1 MMKYIM
7 KIFGLVII
15 LLISA
20 CEHETLL
27 TGEPDDPGDIS
38 EDKVRLEIFARANSY
53 RLPSTR
59 ALGDE
64 NTVEMTPWVLVFRGS
79 GTGAIF
85 VEAVQAFEFAGKRY
99 VLLTK
104 RTDGSKYQLLIL
116 ANPMT
121 QFYYGNAST
130 GYVFNDSQL
139 TEKLIEGTTTLA
151 TACTNLLTEPASTSP
166 ARIPFSGVGET
177 IPMSYLLEVDKVD
190 NTTKIEKSDGSSLML
205 LRAVAKIVVV
215 NEASNF
221 ELEGVSAVANVPR
234 QGQLHN
240 LIPASIMG
248 NAGNLTNY
256 QYDASCSL
264 PLVSA
269 ETITNKQ
276 STENSPIYIYETNTQ
291 TYSTYLIIQGIYET
305 KSYYYKMAI
314 VDKDLNYMNI
324 YRNHA
329 YTFTIK
335 KVHGRGYDTV
345 ADAKLS
351 KPSNTDLDFEI
362 TVDDSNSYEIIANN
376 DYYLGVSNSVFIA
389 YSPDDASTY
398 EAFKVITDCEKAF
411 PDARTITDNMA
422 EADNSFALS
431 SLADGKLPIVAS
443 TSPRVTPV
451 SVLIQSWLMYSEVGQ
466 SFEGRDKVNA
476 YITLKLGN
484 LEKQVHIRRR
494 AAIDAGGTILKYM
507 PANSYPFPTTG
518 EVDYHCLTGEVED
531 GTDNPKEWIKLLPSS
546 MVDRNDTDKIIVEDG
561 HIYIKIMPNTA
572 STTRNGIVYLTTIMP
587 GSLYT
592 GESTVKRI
600 KIDITQKGN

>member
-116 ANPMT
+116 ANPMA

-130 GYVFNDSQL
+130 GYVFNESQL

-276 STENSPIYIYETNTQ
+276 STENSPIYIYETNT
-291 TYSTYLIIQGIYET
+291 IGIGNGVVNVDDVVET
-305 KSYYYKMAI
+305 A
-314 VDKDLNYMNI
+314 
-324 YRNHA
+324 NHFKCIDMVIRDA
-329 YTFTIK
+329 KKPITEALIK
-335 KVHGRGYDTV
+335 KLHFTLKSGTSDSRKDWFAVGEYKKLPNEVGGKSTTAPELVAPQMKELLSAYNQNSAKSLEDLLEFHYAFGSIHPFQDGNGRVGRLLLFKECLRNSIVPFIITDDLKMFYYRGLHEWKTERGYLLDT
-345 ADAKLS
+345 
-351 KPSNTDLDFEI
+351 
-362 TVDDSNSYEIIANN
+362 
-376 DYYLGVSNSVFIA
+376 
-389 YSPDDASTY
+389 
-398 EAFKVITDCEKAF
+398 
-411 PDARTITDNMA
+411 
-422 EADNSFALS
+422 
-431 SLADGKLPIVAS
+431 
-443 TSPRVTPV
+443 
-451 SVLIQSWLMYSEVGQ
+451 
-466 SFEGRDKVNA
+466 
-476 YITLKLGN
+476 
-484 LEKQVHIRRR
+484 
-494 AAIDAGGTILKYM
+494 
-507 PANSYPFPTTG
+507 
-518 EVDYHCLTGEVED
+518 CLTAQDQFKAVMD
-531 GTDNPKEWIKLLPSS
+531 
-546 MVDRNDTDKIIVEDG
+546 
-561 HIYIKIMPNTA
+561 YF
-572 STTRNGIVYLTTIMP
+572 
-587 GSLYT
+587 
-592 GESTVKRI
+592 RI
-600 KIDITQKGN
+600 PY

>member
-1 MMKYIM
+1 M
-7 KIFGLVII
+7 
-15 LLISA
+15 
-20 CEHETLL
+20 E
-27 TGEPDDPGDIS
+27 
-38 EDKVRLEIFARANSY
+38 
-53 RLPSTR
+53 
-59 ALGDE
+59 
-64 NTVEMTPWVLVFRGS
+64 
-79 GTGAIF
+79 
-85 VEAVQAFEFAGKRY
+85 
-99 VLLTK
+99 
-104 RTDGSKYQLLIL
+104 
-116 ANPMT
+116 
-121 QFYYGNAST
+121 
-130 GYVFNDSQL
+130 
-139 TEKLIEGTTTLA
+139 
-151 TACTNLLTEPASTSP
+151 
-166 ARIPFSGVGET
+166 
-177 IPMSYLLEVDKVD
+177 
-190 NTTKIEKSDGSSLML
+190 
-205 LRAVAKIVVV
+205 
-215 NEASNF
+215 
-221 ELEGVSAVANVPR
+221 
-234 QGQLHN
+234 
-240 LIPASIMG
+240 
-248 NAGNLTNY
+248 
-256 QYDASCSL
+256 
-264 PLVSA
+264 
-269 ETITNKQ
+269 
-276 STENSPIYIYETNTQ
+276 
-291 TYSTYLIIQGIYET
+291 
-305 KSYYYKMAI
+305 I

-431 SLADGKLPIVAS
+431 SPADGKLPIVAS